1 MSLLAER
8 SKGYVSSESSEG
20 NNYHGYVTS
29 IRQQVF
35 RELKKNSSL
44 TPKTLCTIL
53 QLPWP
58 QYQNYVKSLRS
69 EWQRNYDLQR
79 GSNGCLPD
87 DVKRCFYVLR
97 VPRDLDRRDVERLG
111 WVRSRARNRFLLW
124 REGLG
129 RVRWFETGTVELY
142 VRKPASREKAVRLF
156 CNAFTRTGIVPLETK
171 EEVEVL
177 EECLRSLHVRSGKAT
192 WDLGIVLPYR
202 KITLFKGS
210 NGITVLT
217 GDKSDRTCLHIIFE
231 YLQQFEKFDR
241 LGEILSDLL
250 QPAPSKSLQRG
261 DPDYVS

>member
-1 MSLLAER
+1 LAGR
-8 SKGYVSSESSEG
+8 SKGCISSESSEG

-35 RELKKNSSL
+35 CELKKNPSL
-44 TPKTLCTIL
+44 TPKILCAIL

-58 QYQNYVKSLRS
+58 QYQNYVKSLRF
-69 EWQRNYDLQR
+69 EWQRNYDFER

-97 VPRDLDRRDVERLG
+97 VPRGLVREGVERFG

-142 VRKPASREKAVRLF
+142 VRRPASREKAVRLF
-156 CNAFTRTGIVPLETK
+156 CNAFTRTCVIPLKSK
-171 EEVEVL
+171 EQAKVL
-177 EECLRSLHVRSGKAT
+177 EDCLRTLHVRSAKAT

-231 YLQQFEKFDR
+231 YLQQFERLDR
-241 LGEILSDLL
+241 LEEILSDLL
-250 QPAPSKSLQRG
+250 QPTPPKSLQRG
-261 DPDYVS
+261 DSDYVF